1 MHPNFVKQ
9 ASELETF
16 CQDCK
21 LVAPLSVSG
30 ALGLVFR
37 VHRRRHS
44 CACVLFWLCCRLNGA
59 SGVCI
64 SSLRS

>member
-16 CQDCK
+16 CQDCN

-30 ALGLVFR
+30 ALGLVFVYIDDVIP
-37 VHRRRHS
+37 VHVS
-44 CACVLFWLCCRLNGA
+44 FSGCV
-59 SGVCI
+59 VV
-64 SSLRS
+64 